1 MPETME
7 ELKEK
12 AWAEYDGIKFWENG
26 YGYAMFNYAWD
37 ACQKAMSEAIQRCK
51 YQDDTGKVHSYGH
64 AEIDPTTGVITY
76 TPYIPMT
83 EEEEKRACMEK
94 E

>member
-12 AWAEYDGIKFWENG
+12 AWADYAGIEFWENG

-37 ACQKAMSEAIQRCK
+37 ACFKAC
-51 YQDDTGKVHSYGH
+51 YQSVFGMTALFGPDDDNVKRLIMV
-64 AEIDPTTGVITY
+64 P
-76 TPYIPMT
+76 
-83 EEEEKRACMEK
+83 EE
-94 E
+94 